1 MDLILW
7 RHAEAEDISEDG
19 GDLSRQLTPKGKQQ
33 AAAMARWLKKH
44 GPQEPHILVSPAL
57 RTQET
62 AQALAKRF
70 ETCSEIAPDASVNAL
85 LKACHWP
92 GERHD
97 PREAVILIGHQP
109 TLGRLA
115 ARLLTGKEANW
126 SVKKGAIWWIQ
137 RRARNDS
144 EETIIKLVLPA
155 ELA

>member
-33 AAAMARWLKKH
+33 AAAMARWLKKQ
-44 GPQEPHILVSPAL
+44 GPQEPRILVSPAL

-62 AQALAKRF
+62 AQALAKHF
-70 ETCSEIAPDASVNAL
+70 ETCPEISPDASVTAL
-85 LKACHWP
+85 IKACNWP
-92 GERHD
+92 GGQHGH
-97 PREAVILIGHQP
+97 REAVILVGHQP

-126 SVKKGAIWWIQ
+126 SVKKGAIWWLQ
-137 RRARNDS
+137 RRTRDGS
-144 EETIIKLVLPA
+144 EETTLKLVLPA
-155 ELA
+155 DLA